1 MFLPITIPSHISAVW
16 PDIFRQHACD
26 RHDVWQNIFKN
37 RRKGVTPL
45 LAVVWKD
52 IATTAL
58 WKEGRGSH
66 VFRDFSKGHSNSRSG
81 HKLGQIK
88 SPRFK
93 FGFIHSWVTKVC
105 RLCSGAAGV
114 LINDFHLNGWMSAN
128 KKVKIMIF
136 YDNLNIRELSEV
148 SLEAG
153 PSSCRDMRV
162 FMFTCGWLSRFRE
175 RMNQDDRAF
184 GQQLLRVVL
193 ANPQLQ
199 NALGL
204 DYSILTSSHPM
215 NEMQLK
221 QSAREQ
227 SLLSCRMKLSKVGAS
242 NRLHVHLSKTRFY
255 WNL

>member
-1 MFLPITIPSHISAVW
+1 MFSGTFPKGTAIPGVAISLAKSKAHDLSLASYIRESQKYVDSVAVL
-16 PDIFRQHACD
+16 R
-26 RHDVWQNIFKN
+26 
-37 RRKGVTPL
+37 
-45 LAVVWKD
+45 
-52 IATTAL
+52 
-58 WKEGRGSH
+58 
-66 VFRDFSKGHSNSRSG
+66 
-81 HKLGQIK
+81 
-88 SPRFK
+88 
-93 FGFIHSWVTKVC
+93 
-105 RLCSGAAGV
+105 GV
-114 LINDFHLNGWMSAN
+114 LINDFHLYGWMSAN
-128 KKVKIMIF
+128 KKVKIMIV

-255 WNL
+255 